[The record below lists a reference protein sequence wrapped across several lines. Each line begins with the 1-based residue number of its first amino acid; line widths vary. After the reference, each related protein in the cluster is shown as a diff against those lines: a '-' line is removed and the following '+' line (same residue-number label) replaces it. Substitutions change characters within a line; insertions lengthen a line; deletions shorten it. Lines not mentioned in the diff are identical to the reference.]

1 MTEDI
6 ESNAQQIYE
15 ASERRR
21 CYLYPRTLG
30 YVSWEGAPEG
40 VKREYRKVAA
50 KVASLKDTLE
60 YLNRREP
67 TQ

>member
-1 MTEDI
+1 MAEDI

-21 CYLYPRTLG
+21 CYLFPNTLG
-30 YVSWEGAPEG
+30 YVSWEEAPEG
-40 VKREYRKVAA
+40 VKQKYREVAT

-60 YLNRREP
+60 YLNRRDP
-67 TQ
+67 IQ